1 MNLAIRS
8 RPLLAC
14 LLCLATAATARSA
27 PPDTLSEVR
36 PVLPTIEPSRQPRR
50 IDGQHRL
57 VSLRYAVATEGVDHF
72 SASLPELVKFMNSEV
87 HLTDTRF
94 VNEEQTLGSF
104 AFDDALLLLLTGNRV
119 APHLPDAQKRR
130 LGTYL
135 KEGGFLF
142 AEDVRPQGWG
152 RDAPDL
158 ARSGTP
164 FDRMLK
170 TLMADPLVLGVNGR
184 AWRPVPKSHALFRS
198 FFQFHDGPPLSGT
211 VGGRRSASSGARVQ
225 ELEMLE
231 YRGRVAVV
239 FSDLNISFA
248 WSVSEAVGRRRALQF
263 GANLVIFALAQYAA
277 GGGDPAGGKNSSPP
291 DRE

>member
-14 LLCLATAATARSA
+14 LLCLATVATAQSA

-36 PVLPTIEPSRQPRR
+36 PVLPTIEPSRLPRR

-57 VSLRYAVATEGVDHF
+57 VSLRYAVGTEGVDHF
-72 SASLPELVKFMNSEV
+72 SASLPELVKFMDSEV

-104 AFDDALLLLLTGNRV
+104 TFDDALLLMLTGNRA
-119 APHLPDAQKRR
+119 APHMSDGQKRL
-130 LGTYL
+130 LGNYL
-135 KEGGFLF
+135 KRGGFLF
-142 AEDVRPQGWG
+142 AEDVRSQATWNSAF
-152 RDAPDL
+152 DV

-211 VGGRRSASSGARVQ
+211 VGGRSAVARVQ

-277 GGGDPAGGKNSSPP
+277 GGDPAGGVRP
-291 DRE
+291 E